1 MKDNV
6 IYKLS
11 KSFALRIINYI
22 ITYTMTKRS
31 SSYQSKFTEV
41 VRALGPTSQKVY
53 MLKVKLII

>member
-6 IYKLS
+6 IYKR
-11 KSFALRIINYI
+11 KY
-22 ITYTMTKRS
+22 
-31 SSYQSKFTEV
+31 TEV